1 MVRRLS
7 FATVC
12 LYRSASTC
20 KVRTTRMRGSKGWKS
35 MFNPEWKIP
44 TRYSLTDW
52 LVRNR
57 EMRRIE
63 NEEFDGKR
71 ANRVFYVCV
80 LLFQIHPFRR
90 SVLSGMTARSSI
102 LVSFTASLAS
112 LVVRPGLPHD
122 QEEQLL
128 ERQDQSAGH

>member
-1 MVRRLS
+1 MVRMPT

-20 KVRTTRMRGSKGWKS
+20 KARMTRMRGSKGLKS
-35 MFNPEWKIP
+35 TFNPEWRIP

-80 LLFQIHPFRR
+80 LSFKYTLPLVGTKRNDCAIFDSRLFH
-90 SVLSGMTARSSI
+90 S
-102 LVSFTASLAS
+102 
-112 LVVRPGLPHD
+112 
-122 QEEQLL
+122 
-128 ERQDQSAGH
+128 